1 MKIEDILTAHGLT
14 KTLSY
19 KEPEAPILPETEEP
33 EHPVYGVK
41 LDTTNPNPSE
51 SLSYIDDAIG
61 LNIAY
66 MDFYKN
72 EFNYGSWEN
81 RFPFNQIKP
90 CVLKNGVVVNYINPN
105 DYTKTIN
112 GETITETDG
121 DIMIEFP
128 KIYWNFETVGTELF
142 IRYSNHKV
150 NDNFVCYAHETE
162 ETSLD
167 KIYISAYEGY
177 TDELGLHSVSQ
188 KEVTTD
194 LKFPHFRGMA
204 NLKGAG
210 YECATFYEYTM
221 LQILYIVMF
230 KNLNSQ
236 KALGGGHLKGPGFGE
251 VYHATGQMNNKG
263 LFYGSMHTIEGMK
276 FCGIENWYGNT
287 ATYLEGALID
297 RNRFVQTKKSNFN
310 DLHENYTIYE
320 DAYANVTGKKTGYIT
335 SVLGT
340 NEFGFMMKD
349 SNFGTNNIY
358 FCDNGYCLSD
368 SIPTFGC
375 SSTMDDIGGA
385 FALRFFTSEKYAN
398 TGYNG
403 RLSYRK

>member
-1 MKIEDILTAHGLT
+1 MRIEDMLDAHGLT

-33 EHPVYGVK
+33 EHPIYGVK

-51 SLSYIDDAIG
+51 SLSYTDDAIG

-90 CVLKNGVVVNYINPN
+90 CLLKNGVVVNYINPN

-128 KIYWNFETVGTELF
+128 KVYWNFETVGTELF

-150 NDNFVCYAHETE
+150 NENFVCYAHETE

-177 TDELGLHSVSQ
+177 TDELGLHSINQ
-188 KEVTTD
+188 KELTTN
-194 LKFPHFRGMA
+194 LKFPYFRSMA
-204 NLKGAG
+204 SLKGAG
-210 YECATFYEYTM
+210 YECTTFYEYTM

-236 KALGGGHLKGPGFGE
+236 KALGGGHLKGQGFGE
-251 VYHATGQMNNKG
+251 DYHLSGQMNNKG
-263 LFYGSMHTIEGMK
+263 LFYGSMHTTEGMK

-297 RNRFVQTKKSNFN
+297 GNSLICTAKSNFN
-310 DLHENYTIYE
+310 DAHENYTVHPAVFLD
-320 DAYANVTGKKTGYIT
+320 DASRKNGYIS

-340 NEFGFMMKD
+340 NEFGFMMKEN
-349 SNFGTNNIY
+349 NFGTSNIY
-358 FCDNGYCLSD
+358 FCDIGCSLSN

-375 SSTMDDIGGA
+375 GSNENDSGGA
-385 FALRFFTSEKYAN
+385 FSMKFWLSEKYAN